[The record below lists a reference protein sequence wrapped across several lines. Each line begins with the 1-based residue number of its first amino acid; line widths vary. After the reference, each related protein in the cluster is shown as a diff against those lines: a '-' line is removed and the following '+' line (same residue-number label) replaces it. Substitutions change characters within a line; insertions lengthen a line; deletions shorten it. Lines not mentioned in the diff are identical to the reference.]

1 MWNRTTVAF
10 MFAVSRIFRQLCCV
24 HCHSLNCKVAA
35 QHNAGVYKQENSHH
49 TFFFFPGGGAGGQG
63 QPKTLFQIQFK
74 MCMSLCVLFLLH
86 TQKLQTIFMYGT
98 SFHMGKS
105 LMGIIRLK
113 RAGRLC
119 QEMV

>member
-1 MWNRTTVAF
+1 MESYYCCFHVCSFQNFQATV
-10 MFAVSRIFRQLCCV
+10 LC
-24 HCHSLNCKVAA
+24 SLPQSNCKVTA
-35 QHNAGVYKQENSHH
+35 QHNAGVYKQENSNH

-98 SFHMGKS
+98 FFHMGKS